1 MWKVEQKKNSGKM
14 GGVDGR
20 KKLYFCIIPNNIN
33 TALFCFFLAQKNY
46 NINTALQIAQIL
58 FVKLQSKKIAEDD
71 DDRHPPPVQ
80 YLWRGIEKV
89 QRTLC

>member
-33 TALFCFFLAQKNY
+33 Y
-46 NINTALQIAQIL
+46 
-58 FVKLQSKKIAEDD
+58 
-71 DDRHPPPVQ
+71 
-80 YLWRGIEKV
+80 Y
-89 QRTLC
+89 